1 MKPKVMKVLGLI
13 AAVFVTILMLVS
25 AVMKGV
31 VADVDPEI
39 QRQFVAR
46 GLYHIR
52 YGLAFAGLALPV
64 LYWYRRTS
72 TLALVLLIG
81 YWAGATATNLTQQN
95 YAELPGNLGVL
106 AWLAVLS
113 ATRHPEIW
121 ARFRGRPVEAAP
133 AT

>member
-1 MKPKVMKVLGLI
+1 MKSRAIQILGLI
-13 AAVFVTILMLVS
+13 AAAFVTILMLVS

-31 VADVDPEI
+31 VADANPEV
-39 QRQFVAR
+39 QAQFVAR
-46 GLYHIR
+46 GLFHIR
-52 YGLAFAGLALPV
+52 YGLAFAGLALPA

-121 ARFRGRPVEAAP
+121 ARFRGRPVEA
-133 AT
+133 T

>member
-1 MKPKVMKVLGLI
+1 MRARAVKILGLV
-13 AAVFVTILMLVS
+13 AATFVTILMLVS

-31 VADVDPEI
+31 VADVNPEI
-39 QRQFVAR
+39 QAQFVAR
-46 GLYHIR
+46 GLFHIR

-72 TLALVLLIG
+72 TLALVLLVG

-95 YAELPGNLGVL
+95 YAELPGN
-106 AWLAVLS
+106 
-113 ATRHPEIW
+113 RHPEIW
-121 ARFRGRPVEAAP
+121 ARFLGRPAGAAP